1 MVSSTINLLTTLSSL
16 ASSFSTAGATSAA
29 INNTSTIETTTTSN
43 SGPTASTVSVSTTLT
58 NITSTVSSV
67 VSKLISTTSTA
78 VTSADIVTD
87 SSLNM
92 VGERLCEILSN
103 VGYGGN
109 VSFSFHKNNFT
120 LRSCRYNLGAYQ
132 SNCIQNNVS
141 FNDNTSMILSSINSL
156 AGIVANC
163 TNASQ
168 SSSPIEDVSYASSC
182 GGFGDHGRTE
192 LVLGMV
198 TACSIFFSL
207 CILKR
212 CLKATK
218 KRITTILSNIG
229 HHHDDYND
237 SIEEELDIMHYRD
250 NQDEEEEHIYEEI
263 DVTTNVNLGE
273 EGGIE
278 PVNVF
283 QHGVLS

>member
-1 MVSSTINLLTTLSSL
+1 MVSSTINPLTTLSSL
-16 ASSFSTAGATSAA
+16 ASSFSTAGATSSA
-29 INNTSTIETTTTSN
+29 INNTSTIGTTTTSN
-43 SGPTASTVSVSTTLT
+43 SGPTASTVSTTLT

-67 VSKLISTTSTA
+67 VSELISTTSTA

-87 SSLNM
+87 GSLNM
-92 VGERLCEILSN
+92 VGKRFCEILSN
-103 VGYGGN
+103 VYGGN

-120 LRSCRYNLGAYQ
+120 LRSCRYNSGADQ

-141 FNDNTSMILSSINSL
+141 FNDNTSIIISSINSL

-168 SSSPIEDVSYASSC
+168 SSSPEEDVSYASSC

-218 KRITTILSNIG
+218 ERITTMLSNIS

-263 DVTTNVNLGE
+263 GVATNVNLGE